1 MTNTQKAI
9 ATLRNMTCRTCT
21 AKTQLHTYST
31 FFMFEEGDI
40 CNMCV
45 IREATKA
52 LEKQIPMEP
61 KAIPV
66 YGDGWHEC
74 PTCKKAIKQRIG
86 ESKHDIQHCLFCG
99 QKLEWEKDEESEDD
113 ESVGLTD

>member
-9 ATLRNMTCRTCT
+9 TALRNMTCRTCT
-21 AKTQLHTYST
+21 AKTELHTNST
-31 FFMFEEGDI
+31 FFMFDERDI
-40 CNMCV
+40 CNMCA

-52 LEKQIPMEP
+52 LEKQTPMEP
-61 KAIPV
+61 RAIPV

-86 ESKHDIQHCLFCG
+86 ESKHDIQHCPFCG
-99 QKLEWEKDEESEDD
+99 QKLKWTKDEESEDD